1 MPVSLLVL
9 LRAVEPPRWQ
19 TLKVEQ
25 TGKDGIE
32 GQQSGAEG
40 ASAFPAPLHCFFFLL
55 PGGALVLTGSNPS
68 AG

>member
-9 LRAVEPPRWQ
+9 LRAVEPPQWQ

-32 GQQSGAEG
+32 GQQSGAET
-40 ASAFPAPLHCFFFLL
+40 PVHCFFFCQ
-55 PGGALVLTGSNPS
+55 GGALVLTGNNPS